1 MPRISKLIFIA
12 CFQLFTFC
20 LYGTEQIGDKLI
32 INNDTSWIEATP
44 LEDYLEDKDSRLFGD
59 ILLEGECTALWRG
72 YVATWKIENDSLFL
86 VRIQLDYCSNNPID
100 YNISK
105 EFNSDIV
112 YAYWV
117 NRTIRKPEGRF
128 IQHGYYYDPIHE
140 GEIIYSFENGLL
152 VNRTKYSFINKVEG
166 CVFPGE
172 DFLADTIRTL
182 IINEIE
188 DAERQLIDTT
198 KTTEIAVNF
207 KRNGEINNI
216 EIISNDKNYSKDQ
229 ILLFTVAKR
238 VLDDFPK
245 LMPVYHP
252 RYEPQFARV
261 HINGYCLKK
270 NLFKTNECNRY

>member
-1 MPRISKLIFIA
+1 MPRISKLIFIT
-12 CFQLFTFC
+12 CFQLLTYS
-20 LYGTEQIGDKLI
+20 LYSTEQYGDKLI

-44 LEDYLEDKDSRLFGD
+44 LEDYLEDKESRLFGD
-59 ILLEGECTALWRG
+59 IFLEGECTGLWRG
-72 YVATWKIENDSLFL
+72 YVATWKIKNDSLFL
-86 VRIQLDYCSNNPID
+86 VRIQLDYCSDKPID

-105 EFNSDIV
+105 EFNTDIA

-128 IQHGYYYDPIHE
+128 IQHGYYCDPIHE
-140 GEIIYSFENGLL
+140 GEILYSFENGLL
-152 VNRTKYSFINKVEG
+152 VNRNEYSFIKKVQG
-166 CVFPGE
+166 YVFPGE

-182 IINEIE
+182 IISEIE
-188 DAERQLIDTT
+188 DTERQLIDST

-216 EIISNDKNYSKDQ
+216 KIISNDKNYSKDQ
-229 ILLFTVAKR
+229 ILLFTAAKK
-238 VLDDFPK
+238 VLDGFPK

-261 HINGYCLKK
+261 HINGYCLKN
-270 NLFKTNECNRY
+270 NLYKTNECDRY